1 MSDPNHIFVRVGGT
15 RFVATMA
22 SGLASTLLLA
32 FGHLS
37 GDQYVELGIWTIG
50 VFIAGNA
57 SQNIAGF
64 MAGKRGTNTTG
75 GSNEST

>member
-1 MSDPNHIFVRVGGT
+1 MSDPKHIFVRVGGT
-15 RFVATMA
+15 RFVACMA
-22 SGLASTLLLA
+22 SGFASTLLLA
-32 FGHLS
+32 GGHLS

-64 MAGKRGTNTTG
+64 MSRGKRDVNQQP
-75 GSNEST
+75 